1 MHERHRSNY
10 TDFGIVLSGILAYG
24 TASMTYNFLDTG
36 EFFPK
41 KQSNTATAVGVVTAL
56 VAVSSRVLTV
66 KRHGSPG
73 MFGVGAITTR
83 QRKELDEIEAQ
94 LRKASKMHASQAD
107 RISQISGPVNVF

>member
-1 MHERHRSNY
+1 
-10 TDFGIVLSGILAYG
+10 
-24 TASMTYNFLDTG
+24 MTYNFLDTG